1 MEWFEARLSATLA
14 DVEDLMGK
22 FRISEALMTVYRLF
36 WDEFSSWYLEVVKP
50 AYGSPMDYETY
61 QATLG
66 YFDSLLRMLH
76 PFMPFITEELWQHLA
91 ERQPGESIMYAPMPK
106 PADIPDMEGIIAR
119 FETLKEVIAGIR
131 TIRKQKQIPQKEQLM
146 LEIKGERDASLDS
159 ILEKM
164 GNLSAINL
172 VDEKGPASAAFMV
185 GTVEYAVPLESNID
199 KEAEISRLEADLKHQ
214 QGFLA
219 GVEKKLSNER
229 FVSSAPEKVV
239 ALERKKQSDAKARI
253 AAIEAA
259 LKALK

>member
-1 MEWFEARLSATLA
+1 M
-14 DVEDLMGK
+14 
-22 FRISEALMTVYRLF
+22 
-36 WDEFSSWYLEVVKP
+36 
-50 AYGSPMDYETY
+50 
-61 QATLG
+61 
-66 YFDSLLRMLH
+66 
-76 PFMPFITEELWQHLA
+76 
-91 ERQPGESIMYAPMPK
+91 
-106 PADIPDMEGIIAR
+106 
-119 FETLKEVIAGIR
+119 IAGIR

-214 QGFLA
+214 PGFPA